1 MTIQMI
7 IALIVMLIA
16 FVIVVFIPDKYIDT
30 SSCKRN
36 WIVVLT
42 ILSCAAYSINQNSLV
57 LFFLSLLF
65 LGIFINYTFPFLLNV
80 LRSFNWKSD
89 P

>member
-7 IALIVMLIA
+7 VALVVMFIAV
-16 FVIVVFIPDKYIDT
+16 VIVLMPNKYIDT
-30 SSCKRN
+30 STCKRN
-36 WIVVLT
+36 WAVILT
-42 ILSCAAYSINQNSLV
+42 ILSCAAYFTKQDGLG
-57 LFFLSLLF
+57 LFFLSLLG
-65 LGIFINYTFPFLLNV
+65 LGIFINYAFPFLLNV